1 MKNYLI
7 ILSVGF
13 LFSCYTDTTQEQ
25 SPDINTATTE
35 EQSADVNTASNQE
48 IKNNLNEDGKT
59 VETRF
64 KTPNGYQRIEASTQ
78 SFGYYL
84 RNLSLKP
91 KGAKVKTYDGYEK
104 PSDGVY
110 CAVIDMEIGNRDLQQ
125 CADAV
130 MRLRA
135 EYLYKQQ
142 EYNQIHFNF
151 TNGFRVDYEK
161 WREGNRIA
169 VNGNNTNWVHNS
181 QVDTSYKSFRKYMD
195 WIFMY
200 AGSLSLSR
208 ELKAVDMM
216 DMQIGDVLIH
226 GGSPG
231 HAVIVIDMA
240 ENKETGK
247 KIFMIA
253 QSYMPAQDIQVLTNN
268 DNINFSPWYSLVDN
282 EDIYTPEYDFK
293 YNELM
298 RF

>member
-1 MKNYLI
+1 MKAILFLLPILI
-7 ILSVGF
+7 F
-13 LFSCYTDTTQEQ
+13 FSCNTAITQEQ
-25 SPDINTATTE
+25 
-35 EQSADVNTASNQE
+35 QSTDLSTNDE
-48 IKNNLNEDGKT
+48 ITDNYQKNEILNIDGNT

-64 KTPNGYQRIEASTQ
+64 NVPEDYKRIKINEQ

-84 RNLSLKP
+84 RNLKLKP
-91 KGAKVKTYDGYEK
+91 NGSIVKTYDGYEK
-104 PSDGVY
+104 PAENVY
-110 CAVIDMEIGNRDLQQ
+110 CAVIDMEIGKRDLQQ

-135 EYLYKQQ
+135 EYLYKIQK
-142 EYNQIHFNF
+142 YNQIHFNF

-161 WREGNRIA
+161 WMEGNRIA
-169 VNGNNTNWVHNS
+169 VKGNRTNWVHSS
-181 QVDTSYKSFRKYMD
+181 QTDTSYQSFRNYMN

-208 ELKAVDMM
+208 ELKEVDFR

-240 ENKETGK
+240 VNKKTGK
-247 KIFMIA
+247 KLYMIA
-253 QSYMPAQDIQVLTNN
+253 QSYMPAQDIQVLMNN
-268 DNINFSPWYSLVDN
+268 SYPEISPWYELDVKGKNIS
-282 EDIYTPEYDFK
+282 TPEWLFYTS
-293 YNELM
+293 ELM

>member
-1 MKNYLI
+1 MKTILFILPILI
-7 ILSVGF
+7 FLSCNTA
-13 LFSCYTDTTQEQ
+13 STQEQ
-25 SPDINTATTE
+25 QSTDSIIISDDI
-35 EQSADVNTASNQE
+35 ADSYQE
-48 IKNNLNEDGKT
+48 IEILNVDGNT

-64 KTPNGYQRIEASTQ
+64 NPPKGYQRIETQAQ

-84 RNLSLKP
+84 RNLKLKP
-91 KGAKVKTYDGYEK
+91 NGSIVKTYDGYEK
-104 PSDGVY
+104 PAEAVY
-110 CAVIDMEIGNRDLQQ
+110 CAVIDMDIGKRDLQQ

-135 EYLYKQQ
+135 EYLYNMQ

-161 WREGNRIA
+161 WMKGNHIA
-169 VNGNNTNWVHNS
+169 VNGNRTNWVHSS
-181 QVDTSYKSFRKYMD
+181 QADTSYKSFRKYMD

-208 ELKAVDMM
+208 ELNAIDFN

-247 KIFMIA
+247 KIYILA
-253 QSYMPAQDIQVLTNN
+253 QSYMPAQDIQVLVNNNNN
-268 DNINFSPWYSLVDN
+268 DISPWYELNSNDEN
-282 EDIYTPEYDFK
+282 IYTPEWQFYTS
-293 YNELM
+293 ELM